1 MINLKI
7 FMIKLK
13 YNQKTISNDMKILTN
28 KWERMT
34 KFITLLKQLK
44 KIKQKFTLIKRNY
57 NKHGGKLQ

>member
-13 YNQKTISNDMKILTN
+13 NKQKTIRKYMKNLTN

-57 NKHGGKLQ
+57 NKHGGKL

>member
-13 YNQKTISNDMKILTN
+13 YKQKTIRKYMKNLTN

-34 KFITLLKQLK
+34 YFITLLKQLK

-57 NKHGGKLQ
+57 NKHGGKL